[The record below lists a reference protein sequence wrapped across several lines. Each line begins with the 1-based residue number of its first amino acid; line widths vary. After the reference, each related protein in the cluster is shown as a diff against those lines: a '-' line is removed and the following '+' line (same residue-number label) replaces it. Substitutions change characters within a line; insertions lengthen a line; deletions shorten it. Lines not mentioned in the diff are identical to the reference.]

1 MEERALIQI
10 PRQLPVPIIEIDGQA
25 LLDSFLSGKS
35 GKTILPYKKDLQDF
49 QRFIEAE
56 TERKAALR
64 FISGSLGQANSLA
77 LQYRQHLINR
87 GLQPTTINR
96 KLAALRS
103 LSDMAY
109 TLGMVNWR
117 VRIKNQKVFDSS
129 RDTQGP
135 GKTGVQ
141 KLREEVSRRTDAKG
155 LRD

>member
-1 MEERALIQI
+1 MEEKALIQVPQQAPI
-10 PRQLPVPIIEIDGQA
+10 PLIEIDGQA

-35 GKTILPYKKDLQDF
+35 EKTILAYKKDLQDF

-56 TERKAALR
+56 TEREAALR

-109 TLGMVNWR
+109 TLKIYWLHTER
-117 VRIKNQKVFDSS
+117 HYDIRFSPI
-129 RDTQGP
+129 
-135 GKTGVQ
+135 
-141 KLREEVSRRTDAKG
+141 
-155 LRD
+155 